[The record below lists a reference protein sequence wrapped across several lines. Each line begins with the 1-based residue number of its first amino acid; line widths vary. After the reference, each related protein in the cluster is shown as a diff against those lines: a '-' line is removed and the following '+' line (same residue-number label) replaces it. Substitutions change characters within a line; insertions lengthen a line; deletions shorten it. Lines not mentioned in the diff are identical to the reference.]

1 MIGPTATAE
10 HVVTTSEAH
19 VRAVARR
26 IGVEPVEAGP
36 YLYTVRKLPL
46 FRQPIVYAAR
56 ILPVPGG
63 AVAHA

>member
-1 MIGPTATAE
+1 MIGPTAAAE

-36 YLYTVRKLPL
+36 YLYCVRRVPL
-46 FRQPIVYAAR
+46 F
-56 ILPVPGG
+56 G
-63 AVAHA
+63 APLIYRCRVEVSA